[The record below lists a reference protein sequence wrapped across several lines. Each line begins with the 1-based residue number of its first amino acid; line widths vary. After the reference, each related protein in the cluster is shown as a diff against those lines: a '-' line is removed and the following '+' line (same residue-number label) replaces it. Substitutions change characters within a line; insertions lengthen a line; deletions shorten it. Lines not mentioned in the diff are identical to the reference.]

1 MKKEVENQ
9 QKKRRVAMSKWK
21 MENGNKGERKKE
33 NKGNIKKD

>member
-21 MENGNKGERKKE
+21 MEIKVKEKK
-33 NKGNIKKD
+33 KIKEI